1 MPISALVREQLS
13 PSPTDFFE
21 FRVTFVRCDLTPL
34 LLKATLSYLRKKNTT
49 FIWFRALTM
58 EIHWL
63 PKTGEGMSNEL
74 AEMEDEDIQRDTKG
88 STTRSGRKSRRP
100 RESLFFFYYYVE
112 AKETLDSSIHYSLLE
127 RIQVHDVST
136 WSRCIYLACVQ
147 VKWL

>member
-1 MPISALVREQLS
+1 
-13 PSPTDFFE
+13 
-21 FRVTFVRCDLTPL
+21 
-34 LLKATLSYLRKKNTT
+34 
-49 FIWFRALTM
+49 M

-127 RIQVHDVST
+127 RI
-136 WSRCIYLACVQ
+136 
-147 VKWL
+147 